1 MESPSLD
8 RSGSVFVEHV
18 ASRGQEIQFERFARR
33 LAEREVCPNLL
44 PQTGPTGGGDGQV
57 NSETYPVADNLSM
70 GWYVGVGH
78 EAASERWGFAFSAKK
93 DWRAKVRSDIAKI
106 ASTGRGY
113 AKAIFVTNQY
123 VPDKARASMD
133 KLRKANSIDV
143 RILDRTWILDRV
155 IEHLHETLAVEE
167 LGITAP
173 VRREVRR
180 GPLDTQREQDLEDVE
195 RRIQA
200 ALQEGAHGFQL
211 VADCLTAAT
220 FAGARASACRSRW
233 ALYTGRA
240 GRVEIRHRTPA
251 ACQRIPARMD
261 RAFLV

>member
-1 MESPSLD
+1 
-8 RSGSVFVEHV
+8 
-18 ASRGQEIQFERFARR
+18 
-33 LAEREVCPNLL
+33 
-44 PQTGPTGGGDGQV
+44 
-57 NSETYPVADNLSM
+57 
-70 GWYVGVGH
+70 VGIGR

-113 AKAIFVTNQY
+113 AKVIFVTNQY
-123 VPDKARASMD
+123 VPDKARASIED

-155 IEHLHETLAVEE
+155 FGHHHETLAVEE
-167 LGITAP
+167 LGITTP

-200 ALQEGAHGFQL
+200 ALQEGAHGFSWQP
-211 VADCLTAAT
+211 TA
-220 FAGARASACRSRW
+220 
-233 ALYTGRA
+233 
-240 GRVEIRHRTPA
+240 
-251 ACQRIPARMD
+251 
-261 RAFLV
+261 